1 MNSDKISHETMG
13 TLYKEEKDQMRI
25 NILDA
30 MFKADDLLDAV
41 IRNKQHMSSSWWVL
55 MGNLENNQLVSL
67 GKVSNAGPPGAKPQ
81 TCKLQIQAPPN
92 AGSWKFY
99 AFVKNDSNMGCD
111 LTIEMTLTVIDAPEL
126 SAEIIED
133 DTSEPGDDTIAG
145 QMAAIKSEKIPG
157 ESGDARAVRDD
168 VDDSSDSDDSPKKR

>member
-1 MNSDKISHETMG
+1 MWVTPGAIV
-13 TLYKEEKDQMRI
+13 TLTVPLGHI
-25 NILDA
+25 NAAEPAAKSPVDVTPPTLAESEVKPPSWFD
-30 MFKADDLLDAV
+30 
-41 IRNKQHMSSSWWVL
+41 NSSWWVL

-99 AFVKNDSNMGCD
+99 ALVKNDSNMGCD

-133 DTSEPGDDTIAG
+133 DTSAWGGYDCWTDGCDQE
-145 QMAAIKSEKIPG
+145 
-157 ESGDARAVRDD
+157 
-168 VDDSSDSDDSPKKR
+168 